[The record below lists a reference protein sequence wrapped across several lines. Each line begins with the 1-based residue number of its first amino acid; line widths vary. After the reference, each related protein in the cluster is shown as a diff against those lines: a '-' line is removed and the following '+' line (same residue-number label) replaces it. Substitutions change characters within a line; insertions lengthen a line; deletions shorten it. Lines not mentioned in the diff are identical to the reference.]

1 MTRFAKYIYILTAP
15 IAAAA
20 ILTACSS
27 SDDAPDKGGSSLSEI
42 SLSVVFSGSEGS
54 RAGENKW
61 EVIDRPHDADAFV
74 FNNNRS
80 VVEIG
85 ANPSGRFCILDCVGE
100 NVG

>member
-42 SLSVVFSGSEGS
+42 SLSVVFS
-54 RAGENKW
+54 
-61 EVIDRPHDADAFV
+61 
-74 FNNNRS
+74 
-80 VVEIG
+80 EIG
-85 ANPSGRFCILDCVGE
+85 RAHV
-100 NVG
+100 